1 MELER
6 IELSPS
12 RLKVERLTIR
22 PQFQK
27 LGAPGW
33 NRTNCLT
40 IKNRLLILMSFE
52 RIGAGAGSRT
62 LRQRKLGTEGWNRT
76 NVEGFKDLRPAT
88 ERPRH
93 GTPGWIRTSVYRF
106 RRAMPESPRPQARSH
121 LVPG

>member
-1 MELER
+1 VELER

-52 RIGAGAGSRT
+52 RMVLALGVNPGRALIWSEAVYKSAGAPYTTPAQT
-62 LRQRKLGTEGWNRT
+62 L
-76 NVEGFKDLRPAT
+76 A
-88 ERPRH
+88 PRA
-93 GTPGWIRTSVYRF
+93 GIEPT
-106 RRAMPESPRPQARSH
+106 
-121 LVPG
+121 